1 MDNVDRSRLT
11 ILFATPA
18 TPFSPRS
25 GAEQRSALMYEAL
38 TLIGEVDI
46 LILGE
51 GRPTKPRITQLFNS
65 RVMIEVQK
73 QGSRGFKRFHPDL
86 HFSQTLEALLPRS
99 IQTYD
104 LVVGRYLWPISQLRI
119 PANIRK
125 IVDLDDFK
133 YRYSREA
140 GRSASVF
147 AARIKKRFAHWLAC
161 RQLHKYSGAFVVN
174 ALDHREITQLP
185 TCLLPNIVYGALD
198 ELPASVSCE
207 PNLLF
212 VGSLWYH
219 PNAEGVDWFL
229 AHVWPAVRRVISQA
243 KLTLIGAAPPEVR
256 ARWEQHAGVSAPGFV
271 ENLGAAYR
279 SAALAIV
286 PIHIG
291 GGSNIKVLEALGY
304 GCPCIVTRL
313 TADAFTGQ
321 LAHRQH
327 FLVADNA
334 HQFIQLVMDVLQH
347 PHAYRGMAKAGYQA
361 VRGDF
366 SPAKFKAEV
375 TRFVQEVLN

>member
-1 MDNVDRSRLT
+1 MDKVDSTRPT
-11 ILFATPA
+11 ILFVTPA

-38 TLIGEVDI
+38 SLIGEVDL

-51 GRPTKPRITQLFNS
+51 GHPTQPRTTPLLNG

-73 QGSRGFKRFHPDL
+73 RGSRGFKRFHPDAC
-86 HFSQTLEALLPRS
+86 FSQTLEGLLPRS
-99 IQTYD
+99 LQAYD
-104 LVVGRYLWPISQLRI
+104 LVVGRYLWPISQLHI
-119 PANIRK
+119 PAHVRS

-140 GRSASVF
+140 GRSAAVF
-147 AARIKKRFAHWLAC
+147 AARVKKRFAHWLAC
-161 RQLHKYSGAFVVN
+161 RALPRFSAAFVVN
-174 ALDHREITQLP
+174 ALDQLEITQLS
-185 TCLLPNIVYGALD
+185 TCLLPNIAYGALD
-198 ELPASVSCE
+198 DLPVAASCG
-207 PNLLF
+207 PHLLF

-229 AHVWPAVRRVISQA
+229 THVWPAVRRVIPQTQ
-243 KLTLIGAAPPEVR
+243 LTLVGAAPPEVR
-256 ARWEQHAGVSAPGFV
+256 ARWEQHAGVAAPGFV
-271 ENLGAAYR
+271 DNLGAAYR
-279 SAALAIV
+279 AAALAIV

-334 HQFIQLVMDVLQH
+334 HQFIQLVMDVLQR
-347 PHAYRGMAKAGYQA
+347 PHAYQAMAKAGYQA
-361 VRGDF
+361 VRSTF
-366 SPAKFKAEV
+366 SSPKFKAEV
-375 TRFVQEVLN
+375 TRFVQGVLN

>member
-1 MDNVDRSRLT
+1 MDNADSSRPT
-11 ILFATPA
+11 ILFVTPA

-51 GRPTKPRITQLFNS
+51 GRPTQPRITQLLNS
-65 RVMIEVQK
+65 SVMIEVQK
-73 QGSRGFKRFHPDL
+73 PGSRGFKRFHPDAR
-86 HFSQTLEALLPRS
+86 FSQTLEVLLPRGLHA
-99 IQTYD
+99 YD

-119 PANIRK
+119 PANIRR

-140 GRSASVF
+140 GRSASVI
-147 AARIKKRFAHWLAC
+147 AARIKKGFAHWLAC
-161 RQLHKYSGAFVVN
+161 RVLPRFSGAFVVN
-174 ALDHREITQLP
+174 ALDHREITQIP
-185 TCLLPNIVYGALD
+185 TSLLPNIAYGALD
-198 ELPASVSCE
+198 EFPESASCG

-229 AHVWPAVRRVISQA
+229 AQVWPAVRRVIPQA

-271 ENLGAAYR
+271 DNLGAAYR
-279 SAALAIV
+279 AAALAIV

-347 PHAYRGMAKAGYQA
+347 PHAYRSMAKAGYQA
-361 VRGDF
+361 VRGTF

-375 TRFVQEVLN
+375 TRFAQEVLN

>member
-1 MDNVDRSRLT
+1 MDNADSSRPN
-11 ILFATPA
+11 ILFVTPA
-18 TPFSPRS
+18 TPFSSRS

-51 GRPTKPRITQLFNS
+51 GHATQPCTTPLLNG

-73 QGSRGFKRFHPDL
+73 KGSRGLKRFRPDL

-99 IQTYD
+99 IQAYD

-119 PANIRK
+119 PANVRR

-140 GRSASVF
+140 GRSASVL
-147 AARIKKRFAHWLAC
+147 ATRIKKRFAHWLAC
-161 RQLHKYSGAFVVN
+161 RALPEFSAAFVVN

-185 TCLLPNIVYGALD
+185 TCLLPNIAYGALD
-198 ELPASVSCE
+198 ELPASASCG

-212 VGSLWYH
+212 VGSLWYP

-229 AHVWPAVRRVISQA
+229 AHVWPAVRRVIPQTQ
-243 KLTLIGAAPPEVR
+243 LTLIGAAPPEVR

-271 ENLGAAYR
+271 DNLEAAYR
-279 SAALAIV
+279 AAALAIV

-313 TADAFTGQ
+313 TAEAFTGQ

-347 PHAYRGMAKAGYQA
+347 PHAYRSMATAGYQA
-361 VRGDF
+361 VRDAF
-366 SPAKFKAEV
+366 SSPKFKAEV
-375 TRFVQEVLN
+375 TRFVREVLN